1 MFFIRISIHDH
12 AILIYLLKY
21 KEYSMPSGVPI
32 TSITR
37 LNSTVKDLLTHL
49 YALSALDIDVL
60 FILMKSKE
68 PMTTEELA
76 KKMKRDKS
84 NIFRSVQKLVNQ
96 GLCSKE
102 NKTLEGG
109 GYFYVYRGI
118 DVKTFKMETERKI
131 KDLQEGFERILKK
144 LEDDLGQ
151 ILSTLKH

>member
-1 MFFIRISIHDH
+1 MFHHCISIHDH
-12 AILIYLLKY
+12 TKLLYLVNY
-21 KEYSMPSGVPI
+21 KEYSMPSGVPFA
-32 TSITR
+32 SITR
-37 LNSTVKDLLTHL
+37 LNATVKDLLTHL

-102 NKTLEGG
+102 NRTIEGG

-118 DVKTFKMETERKI
+118 DVKTFKLETERKI
-131 KDLQEGFERILKK
+131 KD
-144 LEDDLGQ
+144 
-151 ILSTLKH
+151 